1 MLKPVSGL
9 NLSARY
15 GGYAFQVE
23 AVETVKSLEYSALFH
38 EQGLGKTKIGLDLAL
53 EWIRQETVDCV
64 LIVTKRSLI
73 ENWSDEIESHTHL
86 NAKILG
92 QNRKANFF
100 ALNSP
105 ARLFLA
111 HYEVVRSEVERLKL
125 FLKTR
130 RVAVILD
137 EAQKIK
143 NPDALLTKAFHSLSE
158 YFSRRV
164 IMTGT
169 PVANRPEDIWAQI
182 FFLDRGESL
191 GGDFE
196 RFQKG
201 LQLDNHLYAD
211 RDRQFRLATGLA
223 KVFNEIRPFTVRET
237 KDTAGIEL
245 PEKVVTPVYALMEPR
260 QRLLYDKFQG
270 ELGAEVTK
278 NGSIVVDDAEA
289 VLKRLLRLVQVASN
303 PKLVDAGYQGE
314 PGKWYELCR
323 LIQNAEQEDSKVIVW
338 TAFVENT
345 EWLCRN
351 LRTYKAVQVH
361 GELDM
366 ETRNRN
372 ISRFKRDESVRILVA
387 TPGAAKEGLTLTMA
401 NHAVFYDR
409 SFSLDDYL
417 QAQDRIHRISQTRKC
432 HVWNLMCCDTIDLWV
447 DSLLSAKR
455 LAAQL
460 MQADI
465 SREEY
470 ENRAN
475 YEFGSIISEI
485 LNTKHKNN
493 HDKTTAI

>member
-9 NLSARY
+9 DLSARH
-15 GGYAFQVE
+15 GGYAYQVE
-23 AVETVKSLEYSALFH
+23 AVETVKALEYSALFH

-53 EWIRQETVDCV
+53 EWIRQGTVDCV
-64 LIVTKRSLI
+64 LIVTKRGLI
-73 ENWSDEIESHTHL
+73 ANWSDEVRGHTHL
-86 NAKILG
+86 HAKILG
-92 QNRKANFF
+92 QDRKANFF

-105 ARLFLA
+105 TRLFLA
-111 HYEVVRSEVERLKL
+111 HYEAIRSEVNRIRL

-137 EAQKIK
+137 ESQKIK
-143 NPDALLTKAFHSLSE
+143 NPDAALTKAFHSLSG

-169 PVANRPEDIWAQI
+169 PVANRPEDIWAQV

-191 GGDFE
+191 GSDFE
-196 RFQKG
+196 EFKTDIR
-201 LQLDNHLYAD
+201 LDNDLHAD
-211 RDRQFRLATGLA
+211 TGRQAALATSLA
-223 KVFNEIRPFTVRET
+223 RVFDKIRPFTVRET

-245 PEKVVTPVYALMEPR
+245 PEKMVIPVFVSMEPR
-260 QRLLYDKFQG
+260 QAVLYRKFQK
-270 ELGAEVTK
+270 ELGAEVSK
-278 NGSIVVDDAEA
+278 DGLMVVDDAEA

-303 PKLVDAGYQGE
+303 PKLVDQGYEAE
-314 PGKWYELCR
+314 PGKLQELF
-323 LIQNAEQEDSKVIVW
+323 LLLEKAELGHSKMIVW
-338 TAFVENT
+338 TSFVENA
-345 EWLCRN
+345 EWLCRE
-351 LRTYKAVQVH
+351 LQAYHAVHVH

-372 ISRFKRDESVRILVA
+372 ILRFKQDGDVRILVA

-432 HVWNLMCCDTIDLWV
+432 HIWNMMCRDSIDLWV
-447 DSLLSAKR
+447 DCLLSAKR

-460 MQADI
+460 VQSDI
-465 SREEY
+465 SKAEY
-470 ENRAN
+470 EKRAD

-485 LNTKHKNN
+485 LNTK
-493 HDKTTAI
+493 